1 MNLRPEGNRIHVLPG
16 GRHGDRAAAFGGER
30 GTRLRSIFRLVT
42 VGLPLALIG
51 FAFDCLETLAADPQS
66 QQIERAQV
74 LRDIDATAV
83 RGAALPPAS
92 IEDNELASKWKQAGA
107 LAADQRWRSLLGAQ
121 RRETHIDSPVDLGAR
136 LRSAQARRQQQADE
150 VHRRIESDALRYRL
164 QLR

>member
-1 MNLRPEGNRIHVLPG
+1 MNLRLGVNKIHILLA
-16 GRHGDRAAAFGGER
+16 GRHGHRAAASSGER
-30 GTRLRSIFRLVT
+30 GTRLPSIFRLVA

-51 FAFDCLETLAADPQS
+51 FAFDYLETQAADPQS

-74 LRDIDATAV
+74 LRDIDATVV
-83 RGAALPPAS
+83 RGAAHPPAS
-92 IEDNELASKWKQAGA
+92 IEDKELASKWKQAGA

-121 RRETHIDSPVDLGAR
+121 RRETHIDSPVEMGAR